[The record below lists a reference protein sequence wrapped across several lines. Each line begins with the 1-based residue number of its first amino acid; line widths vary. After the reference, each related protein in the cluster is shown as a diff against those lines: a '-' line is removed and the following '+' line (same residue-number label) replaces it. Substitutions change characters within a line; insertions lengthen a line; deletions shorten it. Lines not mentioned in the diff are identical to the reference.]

1 MDGNEIK
8 HYKLDG
14 MVDSRD
20 NIQSSTTM
28 MCDKEG
34 IVWVALKNGKIYA
47 YNKLTDSFQLR
58 VDLADYLPS
67 PVLYNML
74 FDDENRLWLCMSK
87 GLYSWEE
94 SAGLSF
100 AGLKGQSVRCMVQ
113 MEDEVFFCRHRQGCL
128 PADEAGAQVL
138 RLLRRGRL
146 TCIQRCMW
154 NRSMSSERSCSSVPF
169 QTAYLCLTVP
179 KANTFLEY

>member
-1 MDGNEIK
+1 
-8 HYKLDG
+8 
-14 MVDSRD
+14 
-20 NIQSSTTM
+20 M

-113 MEDEVFFCRHRQGCL
+113 MEDEVFF
-128 PADEAGAQVL
+128 AGTDKSQLLKRL
-138 RLLRRGRL
+138 RKENRL
-146 TCIQRCMW
+146 NPGGGGSSIQRCMW

-179 KANTFLEY
+179 KGKYIP

>member
-1 MDGNEIK
+1 
-8 HYKLDG
+8 
-14 MVDSRD
+14 
-20 NIQSSTTM
+20 
-28 MCDKEG
+28 
-34 IVWVALKNGKIYA
+34 
-47 YNKLTDSFQLR
+47 
-58 VDLADYLPS
+58 
-67 PVLYNML
+67 
-74 FDDENRLWLCMSK
+74 MSK

-113 MEDEVFFCRHRQGCL
+113 MEDEVFFAGTDKGVFRL
-128 PADEAGAQVL
+128 TKAGAQVL

-179 KANTFLEY
+179 KQIHSLNDRIPHVPIRSFARTKDNCCWWEPTVQVFFAWMSLPENFEPLYE

>member
-1 MDGNEIK
+1 
-8 HYKLDG
+8 
-14 MVDSRD
+14 
-20 NIQSSTTM
+20 M

-87 GLYSWEE
+87 GFIL
-94 SAGLSF
+94 G
-100 AGLKGQSVRCMVQ
+100 KKV
-113 MEDEVFFCRHRQGCL
+113 QGCL
-128 PADEAGAQVL
+128 CRIEGAICPL
-138 RLLRRGRL
+138 HSPNGR
-146 TCIQRCMW
+146 
-154 NRSMSSERSCSSVPF
+154 
-169 QTAYLCLTVP
+169 
-179 KANTFLEY
+179 